1 MKSLGFSIKDN
12 YSRCLNSATYSLAMR
27 EHSRQEIYNKLK
39 KKPFS
44 EGVDLDLLL
53 NELEEKDYLNE
64 DRFLESYI
72 RSRSQRGYGPVKIKH
87 ELKQKGLSEPQISSF
102 ITDCNIEWYKL
113 ANSQRVKKFGD
124 ELPQEYKDKVKQMR
138 YLFNRGF
145 STEQINACFSL

>member
-87 ELKQKGLSEPQISSF
+87 ELKQKGLSDSQISSF
-102 ITDCNIEWYKL
+102 ITDCNIEWYEL
-113 ANSQRVKKFGD
+113 ANSQRIKKFGD